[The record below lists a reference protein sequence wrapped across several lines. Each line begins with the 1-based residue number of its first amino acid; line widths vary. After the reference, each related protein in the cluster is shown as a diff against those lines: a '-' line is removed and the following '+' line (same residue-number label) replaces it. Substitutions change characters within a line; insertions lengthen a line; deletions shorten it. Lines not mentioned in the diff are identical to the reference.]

1 MKKIIFTLL
10 IFVLLFSVPLLAE
23 KVIIRIDNPG
33 RATAAYFME
42 NNYDIASYYPEK
54 YIDIFLHEEKLVEI
68 SQLGYDFRIVDSE
81 TKMKENLVT
90 RAKDIY
96 GYRSYDDMKT
106 ELLQLA
112 FNHSN
117 IINVT
122 TIGESRG
129 KEYAAAGNSNY
140 NDYQHDVWCVKL
152 SDNVMLNEDE
162 PNIIFD
168 GEHHAREPISMEMV
182 MLILNYLVDNYGIDP
197 DVTFWVNNAQIWFV
211 PLVNPD
217 GHKIVIDETDM
228 SWRKN
233 IRDNDENG
241 QITWGGYYYPDGVDP
256 NRNYGPPEWFGGQG
270 TSGPTGQTY
279 CGPDP
284 FSEPET
290 SALRNLLAQYRF
302 DLGMSYHS
310 YSELVMWPLGYSM
323 SCMAPDVNALANL
336 GQEMAVTVP
345 SQYGGYYTPQQTNAL
360 YPCSGT
366 TTDYGYGV
374 ERIFYF
380 TTELGTA
387 FIPNAT
393 TMNSIINNNLS
404 AGLILIDRIFD
415 RVVTG
420 NITDSLSN
428 DYLNAEVFV
437 SGIDDT
443 GTEVEPYMSGPDFG
457 RYYRI
462 LLPGIYDLTFS
473 AFGYIPKTIEDVQV
487 VTGFQTELDVE
498 LVPAATVNVHVNLK
512 NEDGFAIPDADI
524 CVLDTPLDTVVTN
537 TMGYAQ
543 ISNVPYASYEVEI
556 TAATYGTFTYQME
569 VTQTTNSFTYV
580 MVEPFFID
588 DLELGAGKW
597 NTTGDWGLSTSQS
610 YSGIFSLT
618 DSPDGEY
625 GNNVLSYATLDETID
640 LTSALS
646 AHVEFMTKYEI
657 ESGYDFAYFQISTN
671 GTTWSDLGNYTG
683 NQTSWVVQSFDLINY
698 LGQTVY
704 FRFKFDTDT
713 YVTDDG
719 IYIDD
724 FKVYRYVNNFS
735 NDDPAIQNTF
745 ALYQNYPN
753 PFGSSTQFAFTLP
766 ANTESAEISIYNLLG
781 QLVDR
786 IELTPE
792 DILSKNIV
800 WDATDSSGNEVPSG
814 VYFYKLSTKDK
825 ETIRKMVLMK

>member
-1 MKKIIFTLL
+1 MKKTIFILLAFTLL
-10 IFVLLFSVPLLAE
+10 FSLPLFAE

-33 RATAAYFME
+33 RAIASYFLE
-42 NNYDIASYYPEK
+42 NDYDIASYFPEK
-54 YIDIFLHEEKLVEI
+54 YIDIFIHEEKLPEI
-68 SQLGYDFRIVDSE
+68 SKLGYHFRIVDSE
-81 TKMKENLVT
+81 TKMKENIVT

-96 GYRSYDDMKT
+96 GYRTYDDMNN
-106 ELLQLA
+106 ELHMLA
-112 FNHSN
+112 LNN
-117 IINVT
+117 PGLITLT

-129 KEYAAAGNSNY
+129 KEYATAGNSNY
-140 NDYQHDVWCVKL
+140 NDYQHDIWCVKL
-152 SDNVMLNEDE
+152 SHNVMSNEDE

-168 GEHHAREPISMEMV
+168 GEHHAREPISMEMT
-182 MLILNYLVDNYGIDP
+182 MLILNYLVDNYGTDP
-197 DVTFWVNNAQIWFV
+197 DVTFWVDNAQIWFV

-217 GHKIVIDETDM
+217 GHKIVIDQDDT

-233 IRDNDENG
+233 IRDNDLNG
-241 QITWGGYYYPDGVDP
+241 QITWGGYTYPDGVDP
-256 NRNYGPPEWFGGQG
+256 NRNYGPLEWFGGQG
-270 TSGPTGQTY
+270 TSGPTGETY
-279 CGPDP
+279 CGPEP

-310 YSELVMWPLGYSM
+310 YSELIMWPLGFNM
-323 SCMAPDVNALANL
+323 SCTPPDVNALANI

-345 SQYGGYYTPQQTNAL
+345 SQYGGHYTPQQTNAL

-380 TTELGTA
+380 ITELGTT

-393 TMNSIINNNLS
+393 TMNTIINNNLS

-443 GTEVEPYMSGPDFG
+443 GTEVEPYMSGPNFG
-457 RYYRI
+457 RYNRI
-462 LLPGIYDLTFS
+462 LLPETYDLTFS
-473 AFGYIPKTIEDVQV
+473 AFGYIPKTIENVQV

-512 NEDGFAIPDADI
+512 NEGGFAIPDADI

-543 ISNVPYASYEVEI
+543 INNVPYASYEVEI
-556 TAATYGTFTYQME
+556 TAAAYGTFTYQME

-588 DLELGAGKW
+588 DLELGADKW

-625 GNNVLSYATLDETID
+625 SNYELSYATLNEAID

-671 GTTWSDLGNYTG
+671 GTTWTNLDNYTG
-683 NQTSWVVQSFDLINY
+683 DLSSWQIKSYDFIDY

-704 FRFKFDTDT
+704 LRFKLDTDT
-713 YVTDDG
+713 YETADG

-724 FKVYRYVNNFS
+724 FKLYRFENNYS
-735 NDDPAIQNTF
+735 NDDPAPPNTF

-753 PFGSSTQFAFTLP
+753 PFRHSTQFAFSLP
-766 ANTESAEISIYNLLG
+766 ANSENAELSIYNLLG
-781 QLVDR
+781 HLVDR

-792 DILSKNIV
+792 DILSRNIV
-800 WDATDSSGNEVPSG
+800 WDATDPSGNDVPSG

>member
-1 MKKIIFTLL
+1 MKKIIVTLL
-10 IFVLLFSVPLLAE
+10 VFVLLFSVPLIAE
-23 KVIIRIDNPG
+23 KVIIRIDNPD
-33 RATAAYFME
+33 RATAAYFMD

-54 YIDIFLHEEKLVEI
+54 YIDIFLHEDRLQEI
-68 SQLGYDFRIVDSE
+68 SQLGYDFTIVDSE
-81 TKMKENLVT
+81 SKMKENLVT

-129 KEYAAAGNSNY
+129 KEYATAGNSNY
-140 NDYQHDVWCVKL
+140 NDYQHDIWCVKL
-152 SDNVMLNEDE
+152 SDDVMLNEDE

-182 MLILNYLVDNYGIDP
+182 MLILNYLVDHYGIDP

-279 CGPDP
+279 CGPES

-290 SALRNLLAQYRF
+290 SALRDLLEQYRF

-310 YSELVMWPLGYSM
+310 YNELIMWPLGFNM

-345 SQYGGYYTPQQTNAL
+345 SLYGGTYTPQQTNAL

-380 TTELGTA
+380 ITELGTT
-387 FIPNAT
+387 FIPDAT
-393 TMNSIINNNLS
+393 TMNTIINDNLS

-420 NITDSLSN
+420 NITDSLSGT
-428 DYLNAEVFV
+428 YLDAEVFV

-443 GTEVEPYMSGPDFG
+443 GTDVEPYISDSDFG

-462 LLPGIYDLTFS
+462 LLPGTYDLTFS
-473 AFGYIPKTIEDVQV
+473 AFGYLAKTIQDVQV
-487 VTGFQTELDVE
+487 VTGSQTELDVE
-498 LVPAATVNVHVNLK
+498 LVLAPTTNVHINLK
-512 NEDGFAIPDADI
+512 NEDGDPIPNADI
-524 CVLDTPLDTVVTN
+524 IVLDTPLSPVTTN
-537 TMGYAQ
+537 VYGYAQ
-543 ISNVPYASYEVEI
+543 IPDVPYGSYEVEI
-556 TAATYGTFTYQME
+556 TATAYGTFTYLME
-569 VTQTTNSFTYV
+569 VTALNNSFTFV
-580 MVEPFFID
+580 MVEPFFVD
-588 DLELGAGKW
+588 DFELGLGNW
-597 NTTGDWGLSTSQS
+597 TTTGDWGLSTKC
-610 YSGIFSLT
+610 YSGIFSLA

-625 GNNVLSYATLDETID
+625 SNYELSYATLNDEID
-640 LTSALS
+640 LVDAIS
-646 AHVEFMTKYEI
+646 AHVEFITRYEI

-671 GTTWSDLGNYTG
+671 GTSWTTLDDYTG
-683 NQTSWVVQSFDLINY
+683 MQTSWEVQSFDLLDY
-698 LGQTVY
+698 LGETV
-704 FRFKFDTDT
+704 FLRFKFDSDSW
-713 YVTDDG
+713 VTEDG

-724 FKVYRYVNNFS
+724 FKIYRYENNFS

-753 PFGSSTQFAFTLP
+753 PFSGSTQFAFSLP
-766 ANTESAEISIYNLLG
+766 ANTVHAEISIYNLLG
-781 QLVDR
+781 QLVAR

-792 DILSKNIV
+792 DILSRNIL
-800 WDATDSSGNEVPSG
+800 WDATDPSGNDVPSG
-814 VYFYKLSTKDK
+814 VYFYKLSTDEK
-825 ETIRKMVLMK
+825 ETIRKMVMIK

>member
-1 MKKIIFTLL
+1 MKKIIVTLL
-10 IFVLLFSVPLLAE
+10 VFVLLFSVPLLAE

-33 RATAAYFME
+33 RATATYFLE
-42 NNYDIASYYPEK
+42 NDYDIASYFPEK
-54 YIDIFLHEEKLVEI
+54 YIDIFIHEERLQEI
-68 SQLGYDFRIVDSE
+68 SQLGYDFRVVDSE
-81 TKMKENLVT
+81 SKMKENIVT

-129 KEYAAAGNSNY
+129 KEYATAGNSNY
-140 NDYQHDVWCVKL
+140 NDYQHDIWCVKL

-182 MLILNYLVDNYGIDP
+182 MLILNYLVDNYGTDP
-197 DVTFWVNNAQIWFV
+197 DVTFWVDNAQIWFV
-211 PLVNPD
+211 PLINPD
-217 GHKIVIDETDM
+217 GHKIVIDQNDT

-241 QITWGGYYYPDGVDP
+241 HITWGGYYYPDGVDP

-270 TSGPTGQTY
+270 TSGPTGKTY
-279 CGPDP
+279 CRPES

-290 SALRNLLAQYRF
+290 SAIRDLLTQYRF

-310 YSELVMWPLGYSM
+310 YSELIMWPLGFNM

-336 GQEMAVTVP
+336 GQEMAATVP
-345 SQYGGYYTPQQTNAL
+345 SLYGGHYTPQQTNAL

-380 TTELGTA
+380 ITELGTT
-387 FIPNAT
+387 FIPDAT
-393 TMNSIINNNLS
+393 TMNTIINDNLS

-420 NITDSLSN
+420 NITDSLSGT
-428 DYLNAEVFV
+428 YLDAEVFV

-443 GTEVEPYMSGPDFG
+443 GTDVEPYISDPDFG

-462 LLPGIYDLTFS
+462 LLPGTYDLTFS
-473 AFGYIPKTIEDVQV
+473 AFGFQSKTINDIQV
-487 VTGFQTELDVE
+487 VTGLQTELDVE
-498 LVPAATVNVHVNLK
+498 LVLAPTTNVHINLK
-512 NEDGFAIPDADI
+512 NEDGDPIPNADI
-524 CVLDTPLDTVVTN
+524 IVLDTPLSPVTTN
-537 TMGYAQ
+537 MYGYAQ
-543 ISNVPYASYEVEI
+543 IPDVPYGSYEVEI
-556 TAATYGTFTYQME
+556 TATAYGTFTYLME
-569 VTQTTNSFTYV
+569 VTALNNSFTFA

-588 DLELGAGKW
+588 DFELGLVNW
-597 NTTGDWGLSTSQS
+597 TTTGDWGISITQY
-610 YSGIFSLT
+610 YSGIFSLA

-625 GNNVLSYATLDETID
+625 SNYELSYATLDEEIN
-640 LTSALS
+640 LINAIS
-646 AHVEFMTKYEI
+646 AHVEFITRYEI
-657 ESGYDFAYFQISTN
+657 ESGYDFVYFQISTN
-671 GTTWSDLGNYTG
+671 GTSWTTIEDYTG
-683 NQTSWVVQSFDLINY
+683 MQTSWEVQSFDLLDY
-698 LGQTVY
+698 LGETVH
-704 FRFKFDTDT
+704 FRFKFYSDNS
-713 YVTDDG
+713 VTKDG

-724 FKVYRYVNNFS
+724 FKIYRYENNFS
-735 NDDPAIQNTF
+735 NDDPAMQNIF

-753 PFGSSTQFAFTLP
+753 PFSGSTQFAFSLP
-766 ANTESAEISIYNLLG
+766 ANTENAGISIYNLLG

-786 IELTPE
+786 IELTPD
-792 DILSKNIV
+792 DILSRNIL
-800 WDATDSSGNEVPSG
+800 WDATDPSGNDIPSG
-814 VYFYKLSTKDK
+814 VYFYKLSTDDN

>member
-1 MKKIIFTLL
+1 MKKIVFTLL
-10 IFVLLFSVPLLAE
+10 VFTLLFSVPLLAE

-33 RATAAYFME
+33 RAIATYFLE
-42 NNYDIASYYPEK
+42 NDYDIASYFPEK
-54 YIDIFLHEEKLVEI
+54 YIDIFIHEERLPEI
-68 SQLGYDFRIVDSE
+68 SKLGYHFRIVDSE
-81 TKMKENLVT
+81 TKMKENIVT

-96 GYRSYDDMKT
+96 GYRTYDDMKT

-112 FNHSN
+112 FNN
-117 IINVT
+117 PGLINLT

-129 KEYAAAGNSNY
+129 KYYSTWGNTNY
-140 NDYQHDVWCVKL
+140 DDYQHDIWCLKL
-152 SDNVMLNEDE
+152 SDNVTSNEDE

-168 GEHHAREPISMEMV
+168 GGHHAREPIGMELT

-197 DVTFWVNNAQIWFV
+197 DVTFWIDNAQIWFV

-217 GHKIVIDETDM
+217 GHKIVISQDDT

-233 IRDNDENG
+233 IRDNDLNG
-241 QITWGGYYYPDGVDP
+241 QITWGGYQYPDGVDC
-256 NRNYGPPEWFGGQG
+256 NRNYGPLDWFGGAG
-270 TSGPTGQTY
+270 TSGPTGETY
-279 CGPDP
+279 CGPEP

-310 YSELVMWPLGYSM
+310 YSELIMWPLGYNM
-323 SCMAPDVNALANL
+323 TCQAPDQSALANL

-345 SQYGGYYTPQQTNAL
+345 SQYGGHYTPQQTNAL

-380 TTELGTA
+380 ITELGTS
-387 FIPNAT
+387 FIPSST

-415 RVVTG
+415 RVITG
-420 NITDSLSN
+420 NITDSLSG
-428 DYLNAEVFV
+428 DFLNAEVFV
-437 SGIDDT
+437 HNIDDT
-443 GTEVEPYMSGPDFG
+443 GTEVEPYMSSSDFG

-462 LLPGIYDLTFS
+462 LLPGTYDLTFS

-498 LVPAATVNVHVNLK
+498 LIPAATVNVHINLK
-512 NEDGFAIPDADI
+512 NENGFAIPNADI
-524 CVLDTPLDTVVTN
+524 YVLDTPLDTVATN

-543 ISNVPYASYEVEI
+543 IDNVPYGSYEVEI
-556 TAATYGTFTYQME
+556 TAASYGTFTYVMDVSQF
-569 VTQTTNSFTYV
+569 VNTYTFV

-597 NTTGDWGLSTSQS
+597 NTTGDWGLSTTQS
-610 YSGIFSLT
+610 YSGLFSLA

-625 GNNVLSYATLDETID
+625 GNYVLSYATLDETID

-646 AHVEFMTKYEI
+646 AHVEFMARYEI

-671 GTTWSDLGNYTG
+671 GTTWIDLESYTG
-683 NQTSWVVQSFDLINY
+683 NQTSWEVQSFDLLDY
-698 LGQTVY
+698 LGQTVF
-704 FRFKFDTDT
+704 FRFKFDSDS
-713 YVTDDG
+713 YVTADG

-724 FKVYRYVNNFS
+724 FKIYKFENNYS
-735 NDDPAIQNTF
+735 NNDPAPQNTF

-753 PFGSSTQFAFTLP
+753 PFRHSTQFAFLLP
-766 ANTESAEISIYNLLG
+766 ANTENAEISIYNLLG

-786 IELTPE
+786 IELTTD
-792 DILSKNIV
+792 DIFSRNII
-800 WDATDSSGNEVPSG
+800 WDAKDSSGNDVPSG
-814 VYFYKLSTKDK
+814 VYFYKLSTKDN